1 MELMREKE
9 CFICHQIK
17 PLSEF
22 YTHKDMLDGHLN
34 KCKECTKK
42 YVRSRDTKEY
52 DRNRYHNNVN
62 RYLKHKYYMMRQRC
76 GDGKYSQ
83 RNYVRHGLSLTLEEW
98 LGWCNE
104 TMPTFMA
111 LYNAWKDNGC
121 DPKLTPTI
129 DRIDNSRGYELGN
142 LQWLTRSANSRKGA
156 F

>member
-1 MELMREKE
+1 MGLMKEKE
-9 CFICHQIK
+9 CFICHQKK
-17 PLSEF
+17 PLNEF
-22 YTHKDMLDGHLN
+22 YTHKGMLDGHLN
-34 KCKECTKK
+34 KCKECAKR
-42 YVRSRDTKEY
+42 YSRSRDTKEY
-52 DRNRYHNNVN
+52 DRNRYHNNVD

-76 GDGKYSQ
+76 SNGKYSI
-83 RNYVRHGLSLTLEEW
+83 RDYPEKGLNLTLEEW
-98 LGWCNE
+98 LRWCEE

-111 LYNAWKDNGC
+111 LYNAWKDSDC